1 MNRELCSFLRQLR
14 DGHRL
19 LPKFYSIPS
28 SRNNG
33 KVSNQLLTNW
43 QWGRR
48 YSSTV
53 GLQKSGLIDLAPG
66 EGLLFFDSSYHT
78 QNLHLYRLMNMLW
91 LTGLESY
98 SYFCKDVY
106 PLKTAIYDIRYL
118 MMRYDRQSIES
129 RIRTQYIPKS
139 LLNSEFTITGIVPM
153 LKDGGAFVKFRSPNV
168 EETETIIANFLKEK
182 RLKPWFSPLR
192 RVRAY
197 IVRGRPWLE
206 DLYRFPSTRLKV
218 EFIGGE
224 GSPGQEALYTLFRR
238 YGRIVDI
245 LPQLPGSKELPK
257 FAIVQY
263 LRMRSATAARNCLH
277 GYTGPEMEAVPGKG
291 PKARLRILYERTIK
305 TNWIKDW
312 LVNHPRIVIPLVA
325 AFIATFTVAIFDPV
339 RTWFVKAKITGAL
352 NISDNTYYNWLKRHT
367 IGMLPIGARRR
378 DMGELWA
385 VWDERREQ
393 VEQLKAW
400 LLETVG
406 TFIVVQGP
414 RGSGKRGLVVDTVL
428 AHRGNVLI
436 IDCEPID
443 QAHGD
448 SAIIAAAAAQVG
460 YRPVFSWLN
469 TISSL
474 LDLAAQGTI
483 GNSAGFS
490 QTLETQFNK
499 ILLNTG
505 TALRAVA
512 LRDKHTDNKDQWL
525 SDEEYLSAHPE
536 KRPVVVIDNFLH
548 MEGNSII
555 YERLADW

>member
-1 MNRELCSFLRQLR
+1 M
-14 DGHRL
+14 
-19 LPKFYSIPS
+19 
-28 SRNNG
+28 
-33 KVSNQLLTNW
+33 
-43 QWGRR
+43 
-48 YSSTV
+48 
-53 GLQKSGLIDLAPG
+53 
-66 EGLLFFDSSYHT
+66 FFDSSYHT

-129 RIRTQYIPKS
+129 RIRAQYIPKS

-385 VWDERREQ
+385 VWDERKEQ